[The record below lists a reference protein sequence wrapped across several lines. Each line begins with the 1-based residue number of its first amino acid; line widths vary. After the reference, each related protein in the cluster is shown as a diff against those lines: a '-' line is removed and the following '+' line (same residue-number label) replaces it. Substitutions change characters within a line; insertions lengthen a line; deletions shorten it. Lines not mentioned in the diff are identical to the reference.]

1 MGTSLLSEVTVIQDT
16 AKAVV
21 DTVAV
26 AQDSGFS
33 FTGLVT
39 VIVAAVVAAVT
50 AYFGG
55 KHGAAKGTSGR

>member
-1 MGTSLLSEVTVIQDT
+1 MIQDSI
-16 AKAVV
+16 KAAV

-55 KHGAAKGTSGR
+55 KHGAAKGATGR